1 MFFLQH
7 SNHNL
12 FLYCRLVYINKE
24 EKNEFNIESENNN
37 NNCDNNK
44 LSIIWTN
51 RFIYAAII
59 QGAIIVGLTIFLVF
73 SQISFLKPEISRV
86 IAAGGAGTWFTFGYI
101 MYVVVGVIGVAVS
114 ALFYYYL
121 EQILENPYNKRLTK
135 LLAWTH
141 ILLMNLGTTLAMGLL
156 MYAGYIGGA
165 GMLPQ
170 NVGGKGFNA
179 GQAHEILAP
188 FIEPISFAIMI
199 LLLGII
205 LGGLGFLLTYNRKG
219 TKSRQII

>member
-1 MFFLQH
+1 MS
-7 SNHNL
+7 SN
-12 FLYCRLVYINKE
+12 RE
-24 EKNEFNIESENNN
+24 RENNN
-37 NNCDNNK
+37 NNNRDNSSN
-44 LSIIWTN
+44 LSLTWTN

-101 MYVVVGVIGVAVS
+101 MYIVVGVIGVAVS

-121 EQILENPYNKRLTK
+121 EKILAKPYNKRLTK

-141 ILLMNLGTTLAMGLL
+141 LLLMNIGTTTTMGML

-165 GMLPQ
+165 AMLPE
-170 NVGGKGFNA
+170 NIGGKGFNG
-179 GQAHEILAP
+179 GQAHQILAH
-188 FIEPISFAIMI
+188 FIEPISIAILI

-205 LGGLGFLLTYNRKG
+205 LGGVGFLLTYNRKG
-219 TKSRQII
+219 TKSREII

>member
-1 MFFLQH
+1 MT
-7 SNHNL
+7 SS
-12 FLYCRLVYINKE
+12 RKREI
-24 EKNEFNIESENNN
+24 NNN
-37 NNCDNNK
+37 NNNSSD
-44 LSIIWTN
+44 LSITWTN

-121 EQILENPYNKRLTK
+121 EKILAKPYNKHFTK

-141 ILLMNLGTTLAMGLL
+141 LLLMNFGTTSAMGML

-165 GMLPQ
+165 AMLPQ
-170 NVGGKGFNA
+170 SVGGQGFNA
-179 GQAHEILAP
+179 GQAHQILAP
-188 FIEPISFAIMI
+188 FIEPISVAILL

-205 LGGLGFLLTYNRKG
+205 LGGLGFILTYKKKG
-219 TKSRQII
+219 INDK

>member
-1 MFFLQH
+1 MN
-7 SNHNL
+7 SN
-12 FLYCRLVYINKE
+12 K
-24 EKNEFNIESENNN
+24 ESENNN
-37 NNCDNNK
+37 NCGNTS
-44 LSIIWTN
+44 LTIIWTN
-51 RFIYAAII
+51 RFICAAII

-73 SQISFLKPEISRV
+73 SQISYLKPEISRV

-121 EQILENPYNKRLTK
+121 EKILSKPYNKRLTK

-141 ILLMNLGTTLAMGLL
+141 LLLMNLGTTSAMGML

-165 GMLPQ
+165 AMLPQ
-170 NVGGKGFNA
+170 NVGGKGFNGA
-179 GQAHEILAP
+179 QAHEILAP

-205 LGGLGFLLTYNRKG
+205 LGGLGFLLTYNRKD
-219 TKSRQII
+219 TKSREII

>member
-1 MFFLQH
+1 MS
-7 SNHNL
+7 SN
-12 FLYCRLVYINKE
+12 RE
-24 EKNEFNIESENNN
+24 RENNN
-37 NNCDNNK
+37 NYNNSN
-44 LSIIWTN
+44 LSITWTI

-59 QGAIIVGLTIFLVF
+59 QGAIIVGLTIFLIF

-121 EQILENPYNKRLTK
+121 EKILVKPYNTGLTK
-135 LLAWTH
+135 LLAWIH
-141 ILLMNLGTTLAMGLL
+141 LLLMNLGTTSTMGML

-165 GMLPQ
+165 AMLPE
-170 NVGGKGFNA
+170 NVGGQGFNA
-179 GQAHEILAP
+179 GQAHQILAP
-188 FIEPISFAIMI
+188 FIEPISVAIII

-205 LGGLGFLLTYNRKG
+205 IGGVGFILTYNRKG
-219 TKSRQII
+219 TKSREII

>member
-1 MFFLQH
+1 MN
-7 SNHNL
+7 SN
-12 FLYCRLVYINKE
+12 RE
-24 EKNEFNIESENNN
+24 RENN
-37 NNCDNNK
+37 NNCDNSN
-44 LSIIWTN
+44 LSIKWTN

-59 QGAIIVGLTIFLVF
+59 QGAIIVGLTIFLIF

-101 MYVVVGVIGVAVS
+101 MYIVVGVIGVAVS

-121 EQILENPYNKRLTK
+121 EKILAKPYTMHLTK

-141 ILLMNLGTTLAMGLL
+141 LLLMNVGSTSTMGML

-165 GMLPQ
+165 AMLPE
-170 NVGGKGFNA
+170 NVGGQGFNA
-179 GQAHEILAP
+179 GQAHQILAP
-188 FIEPISFAIMI
+188 FIEPISIAIII

-205 LGGLGFLLTYNRKG
+205 LGGVGFLLTYNRKS
-219 TKSRQII
+219 TNQEK

>member
-1 MFFLQH
+1 MS
-7 SNHNL
+7 SN
-12 FLYCRLVYINKE
+12 RE
-24 EKNEFNIESENNN
+24 RENNN
-37 NNCDNNK
+37 NYNNSN
-44 LSIIWTN
+44 LSITWTN

-59 QGAIIVGLTIFLVF
+59 QGAIIVGLTIFLIF

-121 EQILENPYNKRLTK
+121 EKILAKPYNTGLTK
-135 LLAWTH
+135 LLAWIH
-141 ILLMNLGTTLAMGLL
+141 LLLMNLGTTSTMGML

-165 GMLPQ
+165 AMLPE
-170 NVGGKGFNA
+170 NVGGQGFNA
-179 GQAHEILAP
+179 GQAHQILAP
-188 FIEPISFAIMI
+188 FIEPISVAIII

-205 LGGLGFLLTYNRKG
+205 IGGVGFILTYNRKG
-219 TKSRQII
+219 TKSREII

>member
-1 MFFLQH
+1 M
-7 SNHNL
+7 NPN
-12 FLYCRLVYINKE
+12 RE
-24 EKNEFNIESENNN
+24 RENNN
-37 NNCDNNK
+37 NYDNNN
-44 LSIIWTN
+44 LPIPWTN

-121 EQILENPYNKRLTK
+121 EKVLARPYNKRLTK

-141 ILLMNLGTTLAMGLL
+141 LLLMNLGTTSAMGML

-165 GMLPQ
+165 AMLPED
-170 NVGGKGFNA
+170 VGGQGFNA
-179 GQAHEILAP
+179 GQAHQILSP
-188 FIEPISFAIMI
+188 FVEPIGIAIII
-199 LLLGII
+199 LLLGIV
-205 LGGLGFLLTYNRKG
+205 LGGLGFLLTYNRKS
-219 TKSRQII
+219 TNYEK

>member
-1 MFFLQH
+1 
-7 SNHNL
+7 
-12 FLYCRLVYINKE
+12 
-24 EKNEFNIESENNN
+24 
-37 NNCDNNK
+37 
-44 LSIIWTN
+44 
-51 RFIYAAII
+51 
-59 QGAIIVGLTIFLVF
+59 
-73 SQISFLKPEISRV
+73 
-86 IAAGGAGTWFTFGYI
+86 
-101 MYVVVGVIGVAVS
+101 
-114 ALFYYYL
+114 
-121 EQILENPYNKRLTK
+121 
-135 LLAWTH
+135 
-141 ILLMNLGTTLAMGLL
+141 MNLGTTLTMGLL

-205 LGGLGFLLTYNRKG
+205 LGGLGFLLTYNRKR

>member
-1 MFFLQH
+1 MS
-7 SNHNL
+7 SN
-12 FLYCRLVYINKE
+12 RE
-24 EKNEFNIESENNN
+24 RENNN
-37 NNCDNNK
+37 NNNRDNSSN
-44 LSIIWTN
+44 LSLTWTN

-101 MYVVVGVIGVAVS
+101 MYIVVGVIGVAVS

-121 EQILENPYNKRLTK
+121 EKILAKPYNKRLTK

-141 ILLMNLGTTLAMGLL
+141 LLLMNIGTTTTMGML

-165 GMLPQ
+165 AMLPE
-170 NVGGKGFNA
+170 NIGGKGFNG
-179 GQAHEILAP
+179 GQAHQILAP
-188 FIEPISFAIMI
+188 FIEPISIAILI

-205 LGGLGFLLTYNRKG
+205 LGGVGFLLTYNRKG
-219 TKSRQII
+219 TKSREII

>member
-1 MFFLQH
+1 MN
-7 SNHNL
+7 SN
-12 FLYCRLVYINKE
+12 RE
-24 EKNEFNIESENNN
+24 RENNN
-37 NNCDNNK
+37 NYDNSN
-44 LSIIWTN
+44 LSIPWTN

-59 QGAIIVGLTIFLVF
+59 QGAIIVGLTIFLIF

-121 EQILENPYNKRLTK
+121 EKILAKPYTMRLTK

-141 ILLMNLGTTLAMGLL
+141 LLLMNVGSTSTMGML

-165 GMLPQ
+165 AMLPE
-170 NVGGKGFNA
+170 NVGGQGFNA
-179 GQAHEILAP
+179 GQAHQILAP
-188 FIEPISFAIMI
+188 FNEPISIAIII

-205 LGGLGFLLTYNRKG
+205 LGGVGFLLTYNRKS
-219 TKSRQII
+219 TNQEK

>member
-1 MFFLQH
+1 M
-7 SNHNL
+7 NPN
-12 FLYCRLVYINKE
+12 RE
-24 EKNEFNIESENNN
+24 RENNN
-37 NNCDNNK
+37 KNHDNNN
-44 LSIIWTN
+44 LPIPWTN

-86 IAAGGAGTWFTFGYI
+86 IAAWGAGTWFTFGYI
-101 MYVVVGVIGVAVS
+101 MYVVGVIGVAVS

-121 EQILENPYNKRLTK
+121 EKVLAKPYNKRLNK
-135 LLAWTH
+135 LLAWIH
-141 ILLMNLGTTLAMGLL
+141 LFLMNIGTTSAMGLL

-165 GMLPQ
+165 AMLPQ

-205 LGGLGFLLTYNRKG
+205 TGGLGFLLTYNRKG
-219 TKSRQII
+219 TKWREII

>member
-1 MFFLQH
+1 MV
-7 SNHNL
+7 SN
-12 FLYCRLVYINKE
+12 RKR
-24 EKNEFNIESENNN
+24 ENNN
-37 NNCDNNK
+37 NNNNYDNSSD
-44 LSIIWTN
+44 LSITWTN

-121 EQILENPYNKRLTK
+121 EKILAKPYNKLLTK
-135 LLAWTH
+135 LLAWIH
-141 ILLMNLGTTLAMGLL
+141 LLLMNFGTTSAMGML

-165 GMLPQ
+165 AMLPQ
-170 NVGGKGFNA
+170 SVGGQGFNA
-179 GQAHEILAP
+179 GQAHQILAP
-188 FIEPISFAIMI
+188 FIEPISVAILL

-205 LGGLGFLLTYNRKG
+205 LGGLGFILTYKKKG
-219 TKSRQII
+219 INDK

>member
-1 MFFLQH
+1 MN
-7 SNHNL
+7 SN
-12 FLYCRLVYINKE
+12 RE
-24 EKNEFNIESENNN
+24 RENNN
-37 NNCDNNK
+37 NYDNSN
-44 LSIIWTN
+44 LPIPWTN

-59 QGAIIVGLTIFLVF
+59 QGAIIVGLTIFFVF

-121 EQILENPYNKRLTK
+121 EKVLARPYNKRLTK

-141 ILLMNLGTTLAMGLL
+141 LLLMNLGTTSAMGML
-156 MYAGYIGGA
+156 MYVGYIGGA
-165 GMLPQ
+165 AMLPED
-170 NVGGKGFNA
+170 VGGQGFNA
-179 GQAHEILAP
+179 GQAHQILAP
-188 FIEPISFAIMI
+188 FVEPIAIAIII

-205 LGGLGFLLTYNRKG
+205 LGGVSFLLTYNRKS
-219 TKSRQII
+219 TNNEK

>member
-1 MFFLQH
+1 M
-7 SNHNL
+7 NTN
-12 FLYCRLVYINKE
+12 RKR
-24 EKNEFNIESENNN
+24 ENNN
-37 NNCDNNK
+37 NNNRDNSSN
-44 LSIIWTN
+44 LSITWTN

-86 IAAGGAGTWFTFGYI
+86 IAAGGAGTWFTFGYV

-121 EQILENPYNKRLTK
+121 EKVLAKPYNKRLTK

-141 ILLMNLGTTLAMGLL
+141 LLLMNIGTTTTMGML

-165 GMLPQ
+165 AMLPE
-170 NVGGKGFNA
+170 NVGGQGFNA
-179 GQAHEILAP
+179 GQAHQILAP
-188 FIEPISFAIMI
+188 FVEPIAIAILM

-205 LGGLGFLLTYNRKG
+205 LGGVGFLLTYNRKG
-219 TKSRQII
+219 TYREK

>member
-1 MFFLQH
+1 MN
-7 SNHNL
+7 SN
-12 FLYCRLVYINKE
+12 R
-24 EKNEFNIESENNN
+24 ESENNN
-37 NNCDNNK
+37 NCGTTN

-73 SQISFLKPEISRV
+73 SQISYLKPEISRV

-121 EQILENPYNKRLTK
+121 EKILAKPYNKRLTK

-141 ILLMNLGTTLAMGLL
+141 LLLMNLGTTSAMGLL

-165 GMLPQ
+165 AMLPQ
-170 NVGGKGFNA
+170 NNVGGKGFNA
-179 GQAHEILAP
+179 AQAHVILAP

-205 LGGLGFLLTYNRKG
+205 LGGLGFLLTYNRKD
-219 TKSRQII
+219 TKSREII